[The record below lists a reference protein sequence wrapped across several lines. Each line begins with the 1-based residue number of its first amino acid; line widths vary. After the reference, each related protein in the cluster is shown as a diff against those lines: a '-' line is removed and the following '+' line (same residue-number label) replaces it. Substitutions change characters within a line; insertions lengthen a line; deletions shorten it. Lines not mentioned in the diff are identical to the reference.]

1 MATVIKKT
9 NNNKLIKLNKKK
21 IAIWSTVAL
30 LFTVGLSLTLYF
42 TLRPNKAKWPSSL
55 EQLTVDEAIDITLGE
70 EHADEVFGIYIGS
83 TDSDEGCPHCHE
95 AIYGTTDLT
104 DSSEINGEFSKYIEE
119 VNDVR
124 TMNWFSIE
132 SNSINSANQDLLDY
146 VKGIYGEGAYIA
158 NPDILL
164 LPGTDE
170 EIKEL
175 LNYTDIK
182 DFRTDNSVSINPN
195 TGEIIGSSTDTST
208 EGTDT
213 TTDET
218 TDDGSS
224 AETLSI
230 PAFLWIYDHQ
240 IYAMS
245 IGFTQGVEDENGEI
259 TEVPQSDK
267 FWFYAEE
274 IINDI
279 TTI

>member
-1 MATVIKKT
+1 M
-9 NNNKLIKLNKKK
+9 
-21 IAIWSTVAL
+21 
-30 LFTVGLSLTLYF
+30 
-42 TLRPNKAKWPSSL
+42 
-55 EQLTVDEAIDITLGE
+55 
-70 EHADEVFGIYIGS
+70 FGIYIGS

-104 DSSEINGEFSKYIEE
+104 DSSELNGEFSKYIEE

-124 TMNWFSIE
+124 TMNWYGIE
-132 SNSINSANQDLLDY
+132 SGSINSANQDLLDY

-170 EIKEL
+170 EIKAL

-195 TGEIIGSSTDTST
+195 TGEIIGSSETTTNDGSTDTT
-208 EGTDT
+208 TEEGTDT
-213 TTDET
+213 TTDDGT
-218 TDDGSS
+218 TDESTSS
-224 AETLSI
+224 ESLAI